1 VWSLSATINLAS
13 GVYFLGMTPW
23 FFVFIFF
30 LLTLAPTKCNTQTM
44 DKAFKKILVAYDNSS
59 AAKSSLQ
66 SAVGVSLRFGSSI
79 TVVVVDD
86 DGIDKT
92 ESLAFLNDFSAK
104 ARVPLEIKELA
115 GSVFEE
121 VLKLEKEGNYDLI
134 LQGSHGS
141 NGWKST
147 LMGSNAFKVVI
158 GSDCPVISVTEAA
171 SSPELKNIILPL
183 ADSRSTRQ
191 KVPYCIELAK
201 AFGATI
207 HILGISK
214 DSGSETKKRVRSYV
228 LQTERYLLER
238 GIPCTTKEEYGVKV
252 PEACVEYGEEMN
264 AGLMLMMTE
273 TESAGIFMGTYA
285 QQMVNNSTIP
295 IMTIH
300 SRDTKLAGAA
310 GY

>member
-1 VWSLSATINLAS
+1 
-13 GVYFLGMTPW
+13 ME
-23 FFVFIFF
+23 
-30 LLTLAPTKCNTQTM
+30 
-44 DKAFKKILVAYDNSS
+44 KAFKKILVAYDNSS
-59 AAKSSLQ
+59 AAKSALQ
-66 SAVGVSLRFGSSI
+66 SALGVSLKFGSSI

-86 DGIDKT
+86 EGSDKS
-92 ESLAFLNDFSAK
+92 ESVTFLKEFSAK
-104 ARVPLEIKELA
+104 TGAHLDIRELS

-121 VLKLEKEGNYDLI
+121 VLKLEKEGDYDLI

-141 NGWKST
+141 KGWKSK
-147 LMGSNAFKVVI
+147 LMGSNAFKVVS

-191 KVPYCIELAK
+191 KVPYCIEVAK
-201 AFGATI
+201 AFGATV

-228 LQTERYLLER
+228 VQTEKYLVER
-238 GIPCTTKEEYGVKV
+238 GIPCTVTEEYGVKV
-252 PEACVEYGEEMN
+252 PEACIKYGEEMN
-264 AGLMLMMTE
+264 AGLMLIMTE
-273 TESAGIFMGTYA
+273 TESAGLFMDTYA

-295 IMTIH
+295 VMTIH
-300 SRDTKLAGAA
+300 NRDTKLTGSA